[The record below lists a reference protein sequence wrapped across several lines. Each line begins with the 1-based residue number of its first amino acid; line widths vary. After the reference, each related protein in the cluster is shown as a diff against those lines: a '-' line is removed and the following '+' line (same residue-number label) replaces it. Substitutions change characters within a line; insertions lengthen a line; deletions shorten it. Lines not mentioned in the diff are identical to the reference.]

1 MQSLSFELGTLNLK
15 ITLYMK

>member
-1 MQSLSFELGTLNLK
+1 MHSLSFELGTLNLK